1 MSAEPAE
8 VAPANAFDHPDLSRQ
23 WVLRRL
29 QRALTADLAAA
40 ALLSGLAASVQTRHR
55 ALLTDLANGTAAR
68 AEELRRL
75 IVELGS
81 APYSSIG
88 LGRKLS
94 TTGGYVLGWAGTALW
109 RPCIRRLATHM
120 LSEYD
125 LLIGLAEGAGGVDP
139 LLVERLR
146 PLLASARCQHDSL
159 EPR

>member
-1 MSAEPAE
+1 MSAKPAE
-8 VAPANAFDHPDLSRQ
+8 AAPANAFDHPDLSRQ

-40 ALLSGLAASVQTRHR
+40 ALLSGLAASVQARDR
-55 ALLTDLANGTAAR
+55 PLLTDLANGTAAR

-88 LGRKLS
+88 LGRRLS
-94 TTGGYVLGWAGTALW
+94 TAGGYVLGWTRTALW
-109 RPCIRRLATHM
+109 CPCIRRLAAHM

-146 PLLASARCQHDSL
+146 PLLASARRQHESL

>member
-8 VAPANAFDHPDLSRQ
+8 AAPAHLFDHPDLSRQ

-40 ALLSGLAASVQTRHR
+40 ALLSGLAASVRKRHR
-55 ALLTDLANGTAAR
+55 PLLTDLASGAAAR
-68 AEELRRL
+68 AARLREV
-75 IVELGS
+75 IIELGS

-88 LGRKLS
+88 LGRRLS
-94 TTGGYVLGWAGTALW
+94 MVGGFALGWTGAAVW
-109 RPCIRRLATHM
+109 RPCIRHLVAHM

-125 LLIGLAEGAGGVDP
+125 LLIGLTDGAEGVSSR
-139 LLVERLR
+139 LVERLR
-146 PLLASARCQHDSL
+146 PLLVSAQHQNESL